1 MMTKA
6 LMSLAGVMVLILVGC
21 ETPAPEVVVIYPP
34 DSGGTQADLSPE
46 VGFEQDI
53 KPMLKT
59 HCYGCHS
66 DVSEV
71 TPFSLSSYEAF
82 TEANGQHQLVVPG
95 EPERSGLFLVTVL
108 PEHYVEAMPADL
120 GAGHTLEEK
129 DVWLLYNWI
138 LQDGEWPKGE
148 AGRL

>member
-1 MMTKA
+1 MKMNLLVA
-6 LMSLAGVMVLILVGC
+6 VGAMSLVLAGC
-21 ETPAPEVVVIYPP
+21 ETPPPEVVIIYPP
-34 DSGGTQADLSPE
+34 DTGGTQADLGDDVS
-46 VGFEQDI
+46 FERQI
-53 KPMLKT
+53 KPILKT

-82 TEANGQHQLVVPG
+82 SEGNEQHQLVVPG

-108 PEHYVEAMPADL
+108 PEHYVESMPADAA
-120 GAGHTLEEK
+120 AGHKLEDEE
-129 DVWLLYNWI
+129 VWLIYNWI
-138 LQDGEWPKGE
+138 LQDGEWPQGE